1 MESATLHIDSP
12 IKNIEKAC
20 RIVAETIMLVGKSI
34 KVGIKTFELDK
45 IAEDYI
51 LTQNAIPAFKGY
63 KVDGKDFKHTLC
75 ISVNEEVVHGIP
87 SERLIEDGD
96 IVSIDCGVQYN
107 GYFGDSAYT
116 FSVGTV
122 SAEIERLLKTTKESL
137 DLGVQQA
144 IARNKVYDIARAVQ
158 MHVEKNGFSVV
169 RQLVGH
175 GIGKQLHEDPAIPNF
190 VPPLLQRSY
199 YPNAKLQRGKTIAI
213 EPMVN
218 IGTHNVK
225 TLSDGWTVITA
236 DRTPSA
242 HFEHTVLVEEGKP
255 IILTLMD

>member
-1 MESATLHIDSP
+1 
-12 IKNIEKAC
+12 K
-20 RIVAETIMLVGKSI
+20 
-34 KVGIKTFELDK
+34 
-45 IAEDYI
+45 
-51 LTQNAIPAFKGY
+51 
-63 KVDGKDFKHTLC
+63 
-75 ISVNEEVVHGIP
+75 
-87 SERLIEDGD
+87 DGD

-116 FSVGTV
+116 FSVGTITD
-122 SAEIERLLKTTKESL
+122 ETERLLRTTQESL
-137 DLGVQQA
+137 DLAVQQA

-158 MHVEKNGFSVV
+158 THVEKNGFSVV

-236 DRTPSA
+236 DKKPSA

>member
-34 KVGIKTFELDK
+34 NVGIKTFDLDK

-87 SERLIEDGD
+87 SDRLIEDGD

-116 FSVGTV
+116 FSVGTI
-122 SAEIERLLKTTKESL
+122 SAEIERLLKTT
-137 DLGVQQA
+137 Q
-144 IARNKVYDIARAVQ
+144 
-158 MHVEKNGFSVV
+158 
-169 RQLVGH
+169 
-175 GIGKQLHEDPAIPNF
+175 
-190 VPPLLQRSY
+190 
-199 YPNAKLQRGKTIAI
+199 
-213 EPMVN
+213 
-218 IGTHNVK
+218 
-225 TLSDGWTVITA
+225 
-236 DRTPSA
+236 
-242 HFEHTVLVEEGKP
+242 
-255 IILTLMD
+255 

>member
-1 MESATLHIDSP
+1 MESPSIHIDSP

-34 KVGIKTFELDK
+34 KVGIDTLELDK
-45 IAEDYI
+45 IAEDFI
-51 LTQNAIPAFKGY
+51 LTNNGLPAFKGY
-63 KVDGKDFKHTLC
+63 IVDGKEFKHTLC

-87 SERLIEDGD
+87 SERLIKDGD

-116 FSVGTV
+116 FSVGTITN
-122 SAEIERLLKTTKESL
+122 EIEKLLRTTQESL

-158 MHVEKNGFSVV
+158 THVEKNGFSVV

-218 IGTHNVK
+218 IGAHNVK
-225 TLSDGWTVITA
+225 TLGDGWTVITA
-236 DRTPSA
+236 DKKPSA